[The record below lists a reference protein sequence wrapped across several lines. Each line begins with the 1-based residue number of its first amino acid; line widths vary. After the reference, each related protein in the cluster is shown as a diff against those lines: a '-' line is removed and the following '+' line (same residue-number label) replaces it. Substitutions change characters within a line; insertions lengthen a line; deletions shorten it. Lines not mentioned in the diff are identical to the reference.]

1 MLRAVSSTGALRL
14 APMQYMRFRTKLRL
28 ALSVAAV
35 VAATAA
41 LVGCAKDEAP
51 VGAAP
56 AAQAPKSES
65 SGSPTKQQDRQV
77 IKRAELAMS
86 VPSPAEAQR
95 SALTLAKDHGGYV
108 VNSEQIGEAG
118 KDGPNRVRVVMRV
131 RADRFEA
138 ALNALRKLGSH
149 VGSESVTSEDVTEE
163 FTDLGARLR
172 TKKKLEERYLA
183 LLDKATTVED
193 TLKVEKHLADVR
205 GEIEKLEGR
214 RKYLSNQ
221 VGMATVTAT
230 FTRERPLVAV
240 SGSAITRAGKRAYV
254 DAINVSGGIVVGGI
268 RMAGFLIPVL
278 LLVLLPLIL
287 MVRFGVNRISKR
299 PAATGA

>member
-1 MLRAVSSTGALRL
+1 M
-14 APMQYMRFRTKLRL
+14 KLRL
-28 ALSVAAV
+28 ALTLAVV
-35 VAATAA
+35 VAAATA

-56 AAQAPKSES
+56 AAAASPQSEPS
-65 SGSPTKQQDRQV
+65 DSPTKQQDRQV
-77 IKRAELAMS
+77 IKRAELSLS
-86 VPSPAEAQR
+86 VASPAEAQR

-108 VNSEQIGEAG
+108 VNSEQLGETG
-118 KDGPNRVRVVMRV
+118 KDGPKRVRVVMRV

-163 FTDLGARLR
+163 FMDLGARLR

-278 LLVLLPLIL
+278 LFVLWPLIL

-299 PAATGA
+299 PAPTGA